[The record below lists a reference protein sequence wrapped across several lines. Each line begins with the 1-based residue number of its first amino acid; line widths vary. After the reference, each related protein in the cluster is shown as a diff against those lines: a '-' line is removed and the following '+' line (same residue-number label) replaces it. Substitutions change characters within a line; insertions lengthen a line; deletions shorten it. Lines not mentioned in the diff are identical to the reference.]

1 MQIIL
6 LGQICPRAICVLA
19 VPLGCI
25 FRWKHDLH
33 FISRSETDSVYQ
45 DLQSGQTYLFKRE
58 EGRECRVLSEKEAMY
73 MKVVISAQTTT
84 WSMLSYVCRRNVSY

>member
-1 MQIIL
+1 M
-6 LGQICPRAICVLA
+6 
-19 VPLGCI
+19 PLGCI

-45 DLQSGQTYLFKRE
+45 DLQSGQTCLFKSE
-58 EGRECRVLSEKEAMY
+58 EGRVLSEKEAMY

-84 WSMLSYVCRRNVSY
+84 WSMLSYVCRRNVSYLLPSTTKI